1 MKRLILLGLC
11 LGLGSGVLLA
21 QRKAAK
27 KAVSSSTEALVVSK
41 PQPALKSYSL
51 VAKDEFGTVG
61 LSGVMQRAEG
71 ARMAKGK
78 ALSAEMQTLFDSL
91 QTPFEKS
98 GGLATA
104 SYTECVTWYRRLAK
118 AFPAYCALTSIGLGD
133 AGKDIYVFKLLGER
147 MGRMDRLGQ
156 SDDGIPAGPNQ
167 MASPKVKI
175 LINNNIHPGEP
186 EGTDASMFLVRDLL
200 FFGQYWQQT
209 LPYLELH
216 VVCQYNV
223 DGTLNRNAHSR
234 ANQNGPVEYG
244 FRGNAQN
251 LDLNR
256 DFIKMDSRNAKALVA
271 LMASEKYH
279 LFVDNH
285 TSNGADYQ
293 YVLTYFHTRPEKLMP
308 EIVPNL
314 LQLETG
320 LKHQLARQDW
330 PTAPYVE
337 TIKTVPD
344 SGLFAFWE
352 SGRYATGFAA
362 LHNTIGYTV
371 ETHMLKPFSQRML
384 ATLAFMEQFLTVS
397 TSDSL
402 RAQFEKNRMK
412 GWVRRVAD
420 QPVHYLPIAHTLDL
434 KQHEMIPFKGFEFGY
449 RPSEITGADRLVYD
463 TRKPW
468 EKPVRYYNHYVPTD
482 SVRVPR
488 AYIIPFAYDDVIQKL
503 KRNGIAVSNVPM
515 DTLVSLRVSYIV
527 DYKTV
532 SHPYEK
538 HYLHHSVKT
547 RDTVMK
553 VMVRAGDVVAVVK
566 PDNERFLT
574 AVLEPRAA
582 DSYFAW
588 NSFDGILQQKEG
600 YSDYVFEDKAAVWL
614 KAHPDKYAELQRKKA
629 QDPVFAKDA
638 WAQLNWVY
646 KQTEHYEPTHNLYP
660 IYRVD

>member
-1 MKRLILLGLC
+1 MRRRIGFFSILLGFAVSLQAQ
-11 LGLGSGVLLA
+11 GL
-21 QRKAAK
+21 
-27 KAVSSSTEALVVSK
+27 KAVKAGVKEK
-41 PQPALKSYSL
+41 EYEM
-51 VAKDEFGTVG
+51 VAPDEFGTVG
-61 LSGVMQRAEG
+61 LSAVMKRAEG
-71 ARMAKGK
+71 VRMAKGK
-78 ALSAEMQTLFDSL
+78 ALSAEMQALYDSL
-91 QTPFEKS
+91 ITPFERSK
-98 GGLATA
+98 GMATA
-104 SYTECVTWYRRLAK
+104 SYTECVNWYRKLAS
-118 AFPAYCALTSIGLGD
+118 AFPAYCSLQSIGLGD
-133 AGKDIYVFKLLGER
+133 AGKEIYVLKLMGER
-147 MGRMDRLGQ
+147 MGRMNRLGEG
-156 SDDGIPAGPNQ
+156 DAGILAGADVVPV
-167 MASPKVKI
+167 PKVKI

-209 LPYLELH
+209 LPFLELH
-216 VVCQYNV
+216 VICQYNV

-256 DFIKMDSRNAKALVA
+256 DFVKTDSRNAKALVN
-271 LMASEKYH
+271 LMAKEQYH
-279 LFVDNH
+279 LFIDNH

-314 LQLETG
+314 TQLESE
-320 LKHQLARQDW
+320 LKTTLTAAEW

-344 SGLFAFWE
+344 SGLYAFWE
-352 SGRYATGFAA
+352 GGRYATGFAA

-384 ATLAFMEQFLTVS
+384 ATLAFMENFLVVT
-397 TSDSL
+397 TGEGL
-402 RAQFEKNRMK
+402 RKGFEENRMK
-412 GWVRRVAD
+412 GYVRAEDPTRVK
-420 QPVHYLPIAHTLDL
+420 YMPIAHTLNMNQYSL
-434 KQHEMIPFKGFEFGY
+434 IPFKGFEFGY
-449 RPSEITGADRLVYD
+449 KPSEVTGADRLVYD

-468 EKPVRYYNHYVPTD
+468 EKQIKYYDQYVATD
-482 SVRVPR
+482 SVRVPK
-488 AYIIPFAYDDVIQKL
+488 AYIIPFAYEDVIQKL
-503 KRNGIAVSNVPM
+503 KRNGIALRNVPL
-515 DTLVSLRVSYIV
+515 DTWVTMRVSYIV

-538 HYLHHSVKT
+538 HYLHYGVIT
-547 RDTVMK
+547 RDTLMK

-566 PDNERFLT
+566 PNNERFLT
-574 AVLEPRAA
+574 AVLEPRAG

-588 NSFDGILQQKEG
+588 NAFDGILQQKEG
-600 YSDYVFEDKAAVWL
+600 YSDYVYEDKAAAWL
-614 KAHPDKYAELQRKKA
+614 KAHPEKYQELQRKKA
-629 QDPVFAKDA
+629 QDPAFAKNA

-646 KQTEHYEPTHNLYP
+646 KQSEHYEQSHNLYP

>member
-133 AGKDIYVFKLLGER
+133 AGKDIYVFKILGER

-256 DFIKMDSRNAKALVA
+256 DFIKMDSRNAKVLVA

-503 KRNGIAVSNVPM
+503 RRNGIAVSNVPM

-660 IYRVD
+660 VYRVD

>member
-256 DFIKMDSRNAKALVA
+256 DFIKMDSRNAKVLVA

>member
-337 TIKTVPD
+337 MIKTVPD

-420 QPVHYLPIAHTLDL
+420 QPIHYLPIAHTLDL

-660 IYRVD
+660 VYRVD